1 MSCLSYKTRL
11 RLWSLLHPIRTIKAL
26 YVDKYLQRTDK
37 WRELIDTN
45 PKKAI
50 ELKWNRFYRKR
61 FPWKNPRTLNEKV
74 TWMEVMTDTSKW
86 TEYTDKY
93 EVRKHIEELGLKD
106 ILTEC
111 YGVWDRVEDIDFD
124 KLPDKFVLKCTHDCG
139 STVIVRDKN
148 KMNKKEVMEFL
159 SKCVSKR
166 YGYDSCEPHYTFIK
180 PRLMAES
187 LIEMD
192 NTDEFS
198 SATTV
203 DHKIRCIDGKAQY
216 DMVCYD
222 RNLESGSGGSKT
234 VYDLYDIHTWQ
245 PMRQY
250 LADTGVQYKNVP
262 WPENLEKMIEIAE
275 TIAQG
280 FPQVRVD
287 LYNVKGRIFFGE
299 MTFYAF
305 SGMNNHFTMEFQRMI
320 GDRIRLPEVY
330 LFKN

>member
-1 MSCLSYKTRL
+1 MELSYKTKM
-11 RLWSLLHPIRTIKAL
+11 RLWSFFHPIRTLKAL
-26 YVDKYLQRTDK
+26 YFIHCVEHTEKWKELVDKD
-37 WRELIDTN
+37 

-50 ELKWNRFYRKR
+50 EMKWNRFYRRK

-93 EVRKHIEELGLKD
+93 EVRKHIESLGLKD

-111 YGVWDRVEDIDFD
+111 YGVWDRAEDINFD

-139 STVIVRDKN
+139 STIIIRDKS
-148 KMNKKEVMEFL
+148 KMDKQSVIEFL
-159 SKCVSKR
+159 NKHVSVR
-166 YGYDSCEPHYTFIK
+166 YGYDSCEPHYTYIK
-180 PRLMAES
+180 PRIMAES

-198 SATTV
+198 SETTV

-222 RNLESGSGGSKT
+222 RSLESGSGGSKT
-234 VYDLYDIHTWQ
+234 IYDLYDIHSWQ

-250 LADTGVQYKNVP
+250 LADKGVKYRNVP
-262 WPENLEKMIEIAE
+262 RPQNLERMIEIAE
-275 TIAQG
+275 IIG
-280 FPQVRVD
+280 KGYPQVRVD
-287 LYNVKGRIFFGE
+287 LYNVKGKIYFGE
-299 MTFYAF
+299 MTFFAF

-320 GDRIRLPEVY
+320 GDRIHLP
-330 LFKN
+330 KA